1 MSGSGVTEVV
11 DNSRAGPRRRRPLEA
26 ALTNSGSPPEG
37 EDHQQASS
45 QAAEA
50 SQQTAAAKAVVKLSS
65 SQPESPSISTSTI
78 IASSSSWSSPTSRP
92 PRTRRSVPGFPQR
105 VAAPAQK
112 HDTTTIA
119 AVAAKSSSIDCWPTS
134 GGAASTEPEQPALLQ
149 FSEANS
155 EPIAVGQAE
164 LPEQVL
170 EKAHSGDVLVG
181 SGVGAADQD
190 QDILLGGDLQAG
202 VPPQG
207 AGEVMATTS
216 SLTR

>member
-1 MSGSGVTEVV
+1 MSGSGVVTEEVV
-11 DNSRAGPRRRRPLEA
+11 VDQSRAGPRRHRPLEA
-26 ALTNSGSPPEG
+26 GATNSAEG
-37 EDHQQASS
+37 EDHQQGSS

-78 IASSSSWSSPTSRP
+78 IASSSRSSPTSRP

-105 VAAPAQK
+105 VAAPAR

-134 GGAASTEPEQPALLQ
+134 GGAASTEPEPALLQ

-155 EPIAVGQAE
+155 EPIGQAE

-170 EKAHSGDVLVG
+170 EKAHSREVLVG

>member
-1 MSGSGVTEVV
+1 MSGSGVVTEEEVV
-11 DNSRAGPRRRRPLEA
+11 DQSRAGPRRHRPLEA
-26 ALTNSGSPPEG
+26 GATNSAEG
-37 EDHQQASS
+37 EDHQQGSS

-50 SQQTAAAKAVVKLSS
+50 RQQTAAPAKAVVKLSS

-105 VAAPAQK
+105 VAAPAR

-134 GGAASTEPEQPALLQ
+134 GGAASTEPEPALLQ
-149 FSEANS
+149 FSEATS
-155 EPIAVGQAE
+155 EPIAVVQAE

-170 EKAHSGDVLVG
+170 EKADSGDVLVG
-181 SGVGAADQD
+181 SGVGAAEQD
-190 QDILLGGDLQAG
+190 QDILLGGDLPTG
-202 VPPQG
+202 GPPQG

>member
-1 MSGSGVTEVV
+1 MV
-11 DNSRAGPRRRRPLEA
+11 DQSRAGPRRHRPLEA
-26 ALTNSGSPPEG
+26 GATNSAEG
-37 EDHQQASS
+37 EDHQQGSS
-45 QAAEA
+45 QAAA
-50 SQQTAAAKAVVKLSS
+50 GSQQTAAAKAVVKLSS

-78 IASSSSWSSPTSRP
+78 IAASSSWSSPTSRP

-134 GGAASTEPEQPALLQ
+134 GAASTEPEPALLQ
-149 FSEANS
+149 FSEATS
-155 EPIAVGQAE
+155 EPIAVVQAE

-170 EKAHSGDVLVG
+170 EKADSGDVLVG
-181 SGVGAADQD
+181 SGVGAAEQD
-190 QDILLGGDLQAG
+190 QDILLGGDLPTG
-202 VPPQG
+202 GPPQG

>member
-1 MSGSGVTEVV
+1 MSAGSVVTEVV
-11 DNSRAGPRRRRPLEA
+11 DQSRAGPRRHRPLEA
-26 ALTNSGSPPEG
+26 GATNSGSPPEG

-105 VAAPAQK
+105 VAAPAR

-134 GGAASTEPEQPALLQ
+134 GAASTEPEPALLQ

-164 LPEQVL
+164 PEQVV
-170 EKAHSGDVLVG
+170 EKAHSGEVLVG

>member
-1 MSGSGVTEVV
+1 MSGSGVVTEVV
-11 DNSRAGPRRRRPLEA
+11 DNSRAGPRRHRPLEA
-26 ALTNSGSPPEG
+26 AGTNSGSPPEG

-105 VAAPAQK
+105 VAAPAR

-134 GGAASTEPEQPALLQ
+134 GAASTEPEQPALLQ

-164 LPEQVL
+164 PEQVV
-170 EKAHSGDVLVG
+170 EKAHSGEVLVG

>member
-1 MSGSGVTEVV
+1 MSGSHCVTEEVV
-11 DNSRAGPRRRRPLEA
+11 DQSRAGPRRHRPLEA
-26 ALTNSGSPPEG
+26 ASTNSAEG
-37 EDHQQASS
+37 EDHQQGSS

-105 VAAPAQK
+105 VAAPAR

-134 GGAASTEPEQPALLQ
+134 GGAASTEPEPALLQ
-149 FSEANS
+149 FSEATS
-155 EPIAVGQAE
+155 EPIAVVQAE

-170 EKAHSGDVLVG
+170 EKADSGDVLVG
-181 SGVGAADQD
+181 SGVGAAEQD
-190 QDILLGGDLQAG
+190 QDILLGGDLPTG
-202 VPPQG
+202 GPPQG

>member
-1 MSGSGVTEVV
+1 MV
-11 DNSRAGPRRRRPLEA
+11 DQSRAGSRRHRPLEA
-26 ALTNSGSPPEG
+26 GATNSAEG
-37 EDHQQASS
+37 EDHQQGSS

-105 VAAPAQK
+105 VAAPAR

-134 GGAASTEPEQPALLQ
+134 GGAASTEPEPALLQ

-155 EPIAVGQAE
+155 EPIAVVQAE

-170 EKAHSGDVLVG
+170 EKADSGDVLVG
-181 SGVGAADQD
+181 SGVGAAEQD
-190 QDILLGGDLQAG
+190 QDILLGGDLPTG
-202 VPPQG
+202 GPPQG

>member
-1 MSGSGVTEVV
+1 M
-11 DNSRAGPRRRRPLEA
+11 
-26 ALTNSGSPPEG
+26 
-37 EDHQQASS
+37 
-45 QAAEA
+45 
-50 SQQTAAAKAVVKLSS
+50 
-65 SQPESPSISTSTI
+65 
-78 IASSSSWSSPTSRP
+78 
-92 PRTRRSVPGFPQR
+92 PGFPQR
-105 VAAPAQK
+105 VAAPAR
-112 HDTTTIA
+112 HDTTTI

-134 GGAASTEPEQPALLQ
+134 GAASTEPEPALLQ
-149 FSEANS
+149 FSEATS
-155 EPIAVGQAE
+155 EPIVVGQAE
-164 LPEQVL
+164 LPEQVV

>member
-1 MSGSGVTEVV
+1 MSGSGVVTEVV
-11 DNSRAGPRRRRPLEA
+11 VDQSRAGPRRHRPLEA
-26 ALTNSGSPPEG
+26 GATNSAEG
-37 EDHQQASS
+37 EDHQQGSS

-50 SQQTAAAKAVVKLSS
+50 RQQTAAAKAVVKLSS

-105 VAAPAQK
+105 VAAPAR

-134 GGAASTEPEQPALLQ
+134 GAASTEPEPALLQ
-149 FSEANS
+149 FSEATL
-155 EPIAVGQAE
+155 EPIAIGQAE
-164 LPEQVL
+164 LPEQVV
-170 EKAHSGDVLVG
+170 EKADSGDVLVG